1 MTVMYDRTWQNE
13 DGSTY
18 YGVDDGEGRTDWYNE
33 DGDLDSYSDT
43 PSDDEQ
49 EMNDA
54 GYFSEY

>member
-1 MTVMYDRTWQNE
+1 MLLADGQIREYRNPL

-18 YGVDDGEGRTDWYNE
+18 YGVDDDNGRTDWYNE

-54 GYFSEY
+54 GYF

>member
-1 MTVMYDRTWQNE
+1 MCDRTWQNE

-54 GYFSEY
+54 GYF

>member
-1 MTVMYDRTWQNE
+1 MIVMYDRTWQNE

-18 YGVDDGEGRTDWYNE
+18 YGVDDDNGKTDWYNE

-54 GYFSEY
+54 GYF